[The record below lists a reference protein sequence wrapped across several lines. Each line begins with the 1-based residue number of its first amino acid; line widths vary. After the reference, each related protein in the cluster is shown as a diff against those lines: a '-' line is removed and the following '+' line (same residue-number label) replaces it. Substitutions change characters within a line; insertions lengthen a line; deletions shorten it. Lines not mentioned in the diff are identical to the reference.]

1 MQHRNFRKGILHGA
15 VVLVL
20 CLMMAQTL
28 TATNV
33 QQKTVT
39 TSDHT
44 PATTDAWPMFHHDP
58 AHSGYSYDRGPA
70 TNTVLWSFPT
80 GAEVSG
86 SPAFVDGR
94 VYIGSWDKKLYCLD
108 GTTGVKL
115 WDYTTGLEIHSTPAV
130 VDGKVYFGSNDGK
143 LYCLDAE
150 TGAKLWDYQTGGEI
164 ASAPSVLDGRVIFGS
179 RDRTVYCLDSST
191 GVKLWNYTTGGDI
204 ISSPAVKDGRVLIG
218 SWDDKVYCLDED
230 TGVKLWDFTTG
241 NDVYS
246 SPSVADSIVC
256 VGSSDYKLYGLEEDT
271 GNKIWEY
278 TTGASIES
286 SPAQVGDRVYVGSF
300 DHKIYCINEG
310 NGEKIWEH
318 TVGDYVYSSPAIDTD
333 GRLYVTAFDN
343 KIYCLDAGN
352 GSLLWSYPTGYMNW
366 ASPAVAEGRMIVASG
381 NHQVYCFKDPNDP
394 PLTPPAPDGPD
405 TGVIGVSYIF
415 TVATTDPQGDSIM
428 YQFSWG
434 DGTFSDWL
442 GPYPSGNTASAS
454 HAWTTAGTY
463 NITVKAKDASEESD
477 WSPAHTILIHAGPI
491 LEIQAI
497 KGGLFSAKT
506 SIKNIGSA
514 EATNVTWTITI
525 AGKTTNGTISSIPV
539 NEEHAIKSGLVIGFG
554 KTTIHVTA
562 ASTDSSDSKDRQ
574 AFILLF
580 YIIIKG

>member
-1 MQHRNFRKGILHGA
+1 MRQYLWMKGVIKGLI
-15 VVLVL
+15 LVL
-20 CLMMAQTL
+20 IVIIVCQPLGTALAYVIQDQEVRAQSTE
-28 TATNV
+28 
-33 QQKTVT
+33 
-39 TSDHT
+39 
-44 PATTDAWPMFHHDP
+44 DAWPMFRHDP

-86 SPAFVDGR
+86 SPAFVNGK
-94 VYIGSWDKKLYCLD
+94 VYIGSWDKKLYCLN
-108 GTTGVKL
+108 GTTGEKL

-130 VDGKVYFGSNDGK
+130 IDEKIYFGSNDGK

-150 TGAKLWDYQTGGEI
+150 TGAKLWDYQTGGEV
-164 ASAPSVLDGRVIFGS
+164 ASAPTVVDGRVIFGS
-179 RDRTVYCLDSST
+179 RDRTVYGLNSST
-191 GVKLWNYTTGGDI
+191 GTKLWNYTTGGDI

-218 SWDDKVYCLDED
+218 SWDHKVYCLDED

-256 VGSSDYKLYGLEEDT
+256 VGSSDSKLYGLEEDT
-271 GNKIWEY
+271 GHKLWEY

-300 DHKIYCINEG
+300 DDKIYCFNEG
-310 NGEKIWEH
+310 NGEKIWERP
-318 TVGDYVYSSPAIDTD
+318 VGDYVYSSPAIDTD
-333 GRLYVTAFDN
+333 GRLYVAAFDN

-366 ASPAVAEGRMIVASG
+366 ASPAVAQGKMIIASG
-381 NHQVYCFKDPNDP
+381 NRQVYCFRDPNDP

-405 TGVIGVSYIF
+405 TGVIGVPYMF
-415 TVATTDPQGDSIM
+415 TVATTDPQGDAIM
-428 YQFSWG
+428 YKFSWG
-434 DGTFSDWL
+434 DGTFSDWF

-463 NITVKAKDASEESD
+463 NVTVKAKDASDESD
-477 WSPAHTILIHAGPI
+477 WSPAHTIVIHAGPI

-497 KGGLFSAKT
+497 KGGLFWAKT
-506 SIKNIGSA
+506 SIKNIGSGP
-514 EATNVTWTITI
+514 ATNVTWSITI
-525 AGKTTNGTISSIPV
+525 GGKTTNGTIPSIPV
-539 NEEHAIKSGLVIGFG
+539 TKEQAIKSGLVIGFG

-562 ASTDSSDSKDRQ
+562 SCADGSTSKDQQ
-574 AFILLF
+574 AIILLVF
-580 YIIIKG
+580 IIIRG